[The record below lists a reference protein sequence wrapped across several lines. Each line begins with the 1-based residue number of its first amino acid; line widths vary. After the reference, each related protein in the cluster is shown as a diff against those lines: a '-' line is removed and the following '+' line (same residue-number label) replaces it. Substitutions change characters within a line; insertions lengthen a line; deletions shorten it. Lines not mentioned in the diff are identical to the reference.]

1 MRKIVLIVLSVG
13 VIMLLAGCSSNEQKA
28 DSVVFKTLGSVLTIK
43 DRPLA
48 NRIIKISYDN
58 VGKSKPGQRTAYY
71 VKGYVTV
78 RRTALRNFMFRGQ
91 IVPMGATQD
100 YRYFYEARVVEGVK
114 NTLVIVPS
122 GLYIRNANG

>member
-1 MRKIVLIVLSVG
+1 MVLMVLSIG
-13 VIMLLAGCSSNEQKA
+13 VIMLLASCSSNEQKA

-48 NRIIKISYDN
+48 NRIVKISYDN
-58 VGKSKPGQRTAYY
+58 VGRNKPGQKTAYY

-91 IVPMGATQD
+91 IVPIGATQD

>member
-1 MRKIVLIVLSVG
+1 MSLG
-13 VIMLLAGCSSNEQKA
+13 VIIMLLAGCSSSEQKA
-28 DSVVFKTLGSVLTIK
+28 DGVVFKTLGSVLTIK

-58 VGKSKPGQRTAYY
+58 VGRNRPGQRTAYY

-91 IVPMGATQD
+91 VVPMGASQD
-100 YRYFYEARVVEGVK
+100 YKYFYEARVVKGEK

>member
-1 MRKIVLIVLSVG
+1 MSLG
-13 VIMLLAGCSSNEQKA
+13 VIIMLLAGCSSSEQKA
-28 DSVVFKTLGSVLTIK
+28 DGVVFKTLGSVLTIK

-58 VGKSKPGQRTAYY
+58 VGRSRPGQKTAYY

-91 IVPMGATQD
+91 VVPMGASQD
-100 YRYFYEARVVEGVK
+100 YKYFYEARVVKGEK